1 MNNWCNRCESD
12 MEFCS
17 CCWCPNCNPNPKPEF
32 LEGNAQIKKEFKK
45 GDKKRIQEEWGEKND
60 KANRSRS

>member
-1 MNNWCNRCESD
+1 

-45 GDKKRIQEEWGEKND
+45 GDKKRIQEEWGKND
-60 KANRSRS
+60 KANRPRN